1 MVWTK
6 LATVRM
12 GGGLIACA
20 AGAALYISHQAT
32 VAADAACHGLR
43 SSILSTLAQNADARV
58 KSARVYKDLAEF
70 ERSCAR
76 RDPDAKAVYSAV
88 DRTILFTGRSDAE
101 AASSRPVRFV
111 PPPPGFERRWPG
123 VWLPPPPPEE
133 FRRRP
138 FGT

>member
-6 LATVRM
+6 LATVRVC
-12 GGGLIACA
+12 GGLIACA
-20 AGAALYISHQAT
+20 AGAALYIGHQAT
-32 VAADAACHGLR
+32 TAADAACHSLR
-43 SSILSTLAQNADARV
+43 NAIVSTLEQNLDARV
-58 KSARVYKDLAEF
+58 KSALVQKDLTEF
-70 ERSCAR
+70 ERSCAL

-101 AASSRPVRFV
+101 TVSSRPVRFV
-111 PPPPGFERRWPG
+111 RPPPGFERRWPG
-123 VWLPPPPPEE
+123 LVPLPPEE

>member
-6 LATVRM
+6 LATVRIC
-12 GGGLIACA
+12 GGLIACA
-20 AGAALYISHQAT
+20 AGAAFYISHQAT
-32 VAADAACHGLR
+32 TAAEVACHSLR
-43 SSILSTLAQNADARV
+43 NSILSTLQQNVDVGV
-58 KSARVYKDLAEF
+58 KSALVQKDLTEF
-70 ERSCAR
+70 ERSCAL

-101 AASSRPVRFV
+101 RVSSRPVRFV
-111 PPPPGFERRWPG
+111 PAPPGFERRWPG
-123 VWLPPPPPEE
+123 LVPLPPPEE